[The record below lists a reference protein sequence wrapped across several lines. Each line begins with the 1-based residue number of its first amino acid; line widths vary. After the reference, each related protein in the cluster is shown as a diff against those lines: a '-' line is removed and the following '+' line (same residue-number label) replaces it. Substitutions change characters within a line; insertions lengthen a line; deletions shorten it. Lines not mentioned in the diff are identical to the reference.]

1 MRCRCPNIVGVRY
14 SIPYS
19 NYCKRITFFC
29 TTFSC
34 EPGTSAIVVNMCTTK
49 VKGKRKRAVE
59 EEEDAIINKIT
70 KMHETTVKLFLE
82 HEKSILEKEKE
93 DRQ

>member
-1 MRCRCPNIVGVRY
+1 
-14 SIPYS
+14 
-19 NYCKRITFFC
+19 
-29 TTFSC
+29 
-34 EPGTSAIVVNMCTTK
+34 MCMTK